1 MTLSSEL
8 SKSNVAD
15 LLRLANKHDG
25 NFLKKAAAEFIRK
38 NFNQISNLKT
48 FSKEEYHEL
57 LILTFNFINDD
68 K

>member
-15 LLRLANKHDG
+15 LFRLANKHDG
-25 NFLKKAAAEFIRK
+25 DFLKKAAAEFIRK
-38 NFNQISNLKT
+38 NFNQISNLHT

-68 K
+68 Y